1 MTNVCEWPGIVLY
14 AVHICLTSGQRPKDP
29 LEAGHSM
36 DQHSLLNLKMQ
47 PEANFTTSLDDSD
60 ALRTNDLDGLHNNR
74 NDLQE
79 EKHFRHC

>member
-1 MTNVCEWPGIVLY
+1 MLY

-60 ALRTNDLDGLHNNR
+60 ALRTNDLEGLHNNR

-79 EKHFRHC
+79 EKNFRQTDDSTRSHLA